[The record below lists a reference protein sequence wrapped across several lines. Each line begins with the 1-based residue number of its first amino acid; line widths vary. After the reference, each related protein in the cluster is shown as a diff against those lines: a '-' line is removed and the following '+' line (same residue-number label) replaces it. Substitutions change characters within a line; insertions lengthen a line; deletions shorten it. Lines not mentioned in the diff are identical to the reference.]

1 MAKKN
6 YGKSL
11 ALQHFYKSIEAE
23 IRNYWQINTSLIY
36 SERWWNG
43 IPEAD
48 LPARITLFPGD
59 NKTPFSSIDLPPKT
73 YLANHNNVLQLTR
86 ENSIVNFITVFE
98 VYLYNIVK
106 RMMYLKPSLVG
117 ESEMPFEAKDI
128 AEEME
133 NNSVRE
139 WFAEKVTQKYIR
151 NKSHLKMFKRLE
163 QILKYQIN
171 DPKDGLVED
180 WNNWTYV
187 RNAIIH
193 NGRETSE
200 DLVRVWNS
208 RYSAVG
214 TPLNLEDA
222 DVIKVPYIAMEL
234 AKKIDKIILEK
245 AIQNED
251 AGLLVRE
258 LFVRNGTDEPQEL
271 AKSVWNILNSRLGKP
286 LVQKYLAYQK
296 RTGAKIKG
304 WRFTHYNFME

>member
-43 IPEAD
+43 IEQTEIPS
-48 LPARITLFPGD
+48 RITLYPGD
-59 NKTPFSSIDLPPKT
+59 NKTPFTSIDLPPQK
-73 YLANHNNVLQLTR
+73 YLENHKSVLQLTR
-86 ENSIVNFITVFE
+86 ENSVVNFITVFE
-98 VYLYNIVK
+98 VYLYNIIK
-106 RMMYLKPSLVG
+106 RMIFLRPTLVG
-117 ESEMPFEAKDI
+117 QSEMPFEAKEI
-128 AEEME
+128 ADEME
-133 NNSVRE
+133 NNNVRE

-151 NKSHLKMFKRLE
+151 NKSHLMMFKRLE

-171 DPKDGLVED
+171 DPSDGLVED
-180 WNNWTYV
+180 WNKWTYV

-200 DLVRVWNS
+200 DLARVWES
-208 RYSAVG
+208 RFTSFG
-214 TPLNLEDA
+214 TPLNLTDA
-222 DVIKVPYIAMEL
+222 DVVKVPYLAIEL

-245 AIQNED
+245 VIQNED

-258 LFVRNGTDEPQEL
+258 LFVRNGIEEPQEL
-271 AKSVWNILNSRLGKP
+271 AISVWNILNSRLGKP
-286 LVQKYLAYQK
+286 LVQKYLAYQR
-296 RTGAKIKG
+296 RTGQKIDG

>member
-36 SERWWNG
+36 SERWWKT
-43 IPEAD
+43 IPEID
-48 LPARITLFPGD
+48 LPARITLYPGD
-59 NKTPFSSIDLPPKT
+59 NKIPFTSIDLPPKT
-73 YLANHNNVLQLTR
+73 YLENHNSVLQITR

-98 VYLYNIVK
+98 VYLFNIVK
-106 RMMYLKPSLVG
+106 RMMYLQPTLIG
-117 ESEMPFEAKDI
+117 ESGMPFEAKEI
-128 AEEME
+128 ADEME
-133 NNSVRE
+133 NDNVRE

-151 NKSHLKMFKRLE
+151 NKSHLMMVKRLE
-163 QILKYQIN
+163 SMLKYQLN
-171 DPKDGLVED
+171 DPSDGLVED
-180 WNNWTYV
+180 WNKWTYV

-193 NGRETSE
+193 NGRETSD
-200 DLVRVWNS
+200 DLSRVWNERFTS
-208 RYSAVG
+208 VG
-214 TPLNLEDA
+214 APLNMTDA
-222 DVIKVPYIAMEL
+222 DIIKLPYIAIEL
-234 AKKIDKIILEK
+234 AKKVDKIIMESV
-245 AIQNED
+245 IQNED

-258 LFVRNGTDEPQEL
+258 LFVRNGIEESQDL

-296 RTGAKIKG
+296 RTGAKING